1 MGEGK
6 GPSGVSKCS
15 SLSGEGKQGSQGR
28 VAWSP
33 DSLLMSS
40 LKIMPGLTSQDW
52 NFSPVE
58 IALRQRTYTPTEPHD
73 PQ

>member
-6 GPSGVSKCS
+6 GPSGLSKCS

-40 LKIMPGLTSQDW
+40 LKIMPGLTSPKLEFFPRRDSSEAK
-52 NFSPVE
+52 N
-58 IALRQRTYTPTEPHD
+58 LRPN
-73 PQ
+73 